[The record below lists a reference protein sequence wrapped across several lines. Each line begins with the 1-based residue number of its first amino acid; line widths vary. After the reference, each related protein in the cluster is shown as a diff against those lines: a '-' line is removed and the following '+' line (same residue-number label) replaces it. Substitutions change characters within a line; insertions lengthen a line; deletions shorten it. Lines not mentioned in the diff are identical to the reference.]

1 MAIKN
6 AVQFLLEVKSEM
18 KKVVWPSYQEFVGST
33 IIVLVLL
40 VLFMIYLGFIDAV
53 LVRLAKYVFK
63 YYGGY

>member
-40 VLFMIYLGFIDAV
+40 VVFMIYLGLIDAG
-53 LVRLAKYVFK
+53 LTRLAKYVFK

>member
-6 AVQFLLEVKSEM
+6 AIQFLQDVKSEM

-33 IIVLVLL
+33 IIVLLLL
-40 VLFMIYLGFIDAV
+40 VVFMIYLGLIDAA